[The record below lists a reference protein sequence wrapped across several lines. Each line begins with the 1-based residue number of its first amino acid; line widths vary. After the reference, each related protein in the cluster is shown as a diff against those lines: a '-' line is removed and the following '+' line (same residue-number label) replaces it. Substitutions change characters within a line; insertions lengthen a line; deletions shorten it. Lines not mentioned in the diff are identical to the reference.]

1 RLVPGMERLLAI
13 LLLVACTAPQP
24 PPGSAGPAEAVQ
36 DFAAALQKGDAATAW
51 SLLSSRTQKE
61 ADAAAARARAFA
73 GDAGPAQG
81 RAMLFASALP
91 GRPGEAGVPALVQSP
106 RSGPVGTIA
115 SPVDG
120 FNILVP
126 RRELERARVLLT
138 ERKQAL
144 EADPDGAARAAE
156 EEEAEGESSVQPKS
170 NSR

>member
-1 RLVPGMERLLAI
+1 MADLLHPDETNQEEGPETPFDPGDFVVALAADDQMEAQ
-13 LLLVACTAPQP
+13 LLVSAC
-24 PPGSAGPAEAVQ
+24 E
-36 DFAAALQKGDAATAW
+36 
-51 SLLSSRTQKE
+51 
-61 ADAAAARARAFA
+61 
-73 GDAGPAQG
+73 DAGI
-81 RAMLFASALP
+81 
-91 GRPGEAGVPALVQSP
+91 PALVQSP

-126 RRELERARVLLT
+126 RRELERARALLT

-156 EEEAEGESSVQPKS
+156 EEEAQGEFSVQSKS